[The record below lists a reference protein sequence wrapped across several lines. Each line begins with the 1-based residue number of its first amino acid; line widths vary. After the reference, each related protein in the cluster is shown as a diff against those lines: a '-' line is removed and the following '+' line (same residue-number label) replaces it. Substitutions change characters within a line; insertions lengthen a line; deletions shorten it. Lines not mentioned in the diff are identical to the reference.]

1 MSDDDGGI
9 ASDLPLPEGEGTDGG
24 LKPELQPDRLKP
36 GLQLDGLDRYRDWLR
51 LLARLQIDTR
61 LQGKFDASDI
71 VQQTLLEA
79 CRDLPKFRGQSE
91 GELLA
96 WLRGI
101 LGHVIGHQVR
111 RYGGTLARDAARE
124 VSLEASLAAT
134 SCALAN
140 VLAAEQSSP
149 SQQAAREEEGVR
161 LALVLESLPADYRE
175 VLILRNL
182 EGLSHEAVA
191 QRMNR
196 SPGAIRML
204 WVRALARF
212 RSDFESTGSHDE
224 ANHGLH

>member
-1 MSDDDGGI
+1 MSAD
-9 ASDLPLPEGEGTDGG
+9 AVQTAT
-24 LKPELQPDRLKP
+24 
-36 GLQLDGLDRYRDWLR
+36 QLNQYRDWLR

-61 LQGKFDASDI
+61 FQGKFDASDV

-79 CRDLPKFRGQSE
+79 CRDLPNFRGHTQ

-101 LGHVIGHQVR
+101 LAHVISHQVR
-111 RYGGTLARDAARE
+111 HYGGTLARDAGRE
-124 VSLEASLAAT
+124 VSLDASLAAT
-134 SCALAN
+134 SCALVN
-140 VLAAEQSSP
+140 VLAADQTSP
-149 SQQAAREEEGVR
+149 SMNAAREEEGVR
-161 LALVLESLPADYRE
+161 LAQVLEGLPADYRE

-191 QRMNR
+191 RRMNR

-212 RSDFESTGSHDE
+212 RSEFESGAPQDE
-224 ANHGLH
+224 ANHGFH

>member
-1 MSDDDGGI
+1 MSTDPLRSEPAAPAG
-9 ASDLPLPEGEGTDGG
+9 ASLRSGAPSG
-24 LKPELQPDRLKP
+24 P
-36 GLQLDGLDRYRDWLR
+36 GHPAEQLNQYRDWLR

-61 LQGKFDASDI
+61 FQGKFDASDV

-79 CRDLPKFRGQSE
+79 CRDLAKFRGQSQ

-101 LGHVIGHQVR
+101 LAHVIGHQVR
-111 RYGGTLARDAARE
+111 HFGGTLARDAGRE
-124 VSLEASLAAT
+124 ISLEASLAET

-140 VLAAEQSSP
+140 VLAVDQSSP

-161 LALVLESLPADYRE
+161 LAKILEGLPTDYRE

-191 QRMNR
+191 ARMNR
-196 SPGAIRML
+196 SPGAVRML
-204 WVRALARF
+204 WVRALAQF
-212 RSDFESTGSHDE
+212 RREYERAPS
-224 ANHGLH
+224 

>member
-1 MSDDDGGI
+1 MSDEVGVPPLGG
-9 ASDLPLPEGEGTDGG
+9 SDTMPLEVSH
-24 LKPELQPDRLKP
+24 DRLMP
-36 GLQLDGLDRYRDWLR
+36 GLQLDRLDHYSDWLR

-61 LQGKFDASDI
+61 FQGKFDASDI

-79 CRDLPKFRGQSE
+79 CRDLPKFRGRSE
-91 GELLA
+91 TELLA

-140 VLAAEQSSP
+140 VLVAEQTSP

-161 LALVLESLPADYRE
+161 LAQVLESLPADYRE

-182 EGLSHEAVA
+182 EGLSHDAVA

-212 RSDFESTGSHDE
+212 RSEFENGDSR
-224 ANHGLH
+224 

>member
-1 MSDDDGGI
+1 MRFETKLRADMALDDLQN
-9 ASDLPLPEGEGTDGG
+9 ASDLN
-24 LKPELQPDRLKP
+24 Q
-36 GLQLDGLDRYRDWLR
+36 YRDWLR

-61 LQGKFDASDI
+61 FQGKFDASDL

-79 CRDLPKFRGQSE
+79 CRDLPKFRGGTQ

-101 LGHVIGHQVR
+101 LAHVIAHQVR
-111 RYGGTLARDAARE
+111 RYGGTLARNASRE
-124 VSLEASLAAT
+124 VSLDASLAAT

-161 LALVLESLPADYRE
+161 LARILESLPADYRD

-191 QRMNR
+191 ARMQR
-196 SPGAIRML
+196 SPGAVRML
-204 WVRALARF
+204 WLRALARL
-212 RSDFESTGSHDE
+212 RGELDSSS
-224 ANHGLH
+224 

>member
-1 MSDDDGGI
+1 M
-9 ASDLPLPEGEGTDGG
+9 LT
-24 LKPELQPDRLKP
+24 PELQPEA
-36 GLQLDGLDRYRDWLR
+36 LDQYRDWLR
-51 LLARLQIDTR
+51 LLARLQIETR
-61 LQGKFDASDI
+61 FQGKFDASDL

-79 CRDLPKFRGQSE
+79 CRDLPKFRGGTQ

-101 LGHVIGHQVR
+101 LAHVIAHQVR
-111 RYGGTLARDAARE
+111 HYGGTLARNASRE
-124 VSLEASLAAT
+124 VSLDASLAAT

-161 LALVLESLPADYRE
+161 LARILESLPADYRE

-191 QRMNR
+191 ARMQR
-196 SPGAIRML
+196 SPGAVRML
-204 WVRALARF
+204 WLRALARL
-212 RSDFESTGSHDE
+212 RSELDSSS
-224 ANHGLH
+224 